1 MKNDSFLREEN
12 YPNLEYNKVYLVSEK
27 PMIYIGNDLN
37 GRGRLLFKKDFDPV
51 IYSFDIRESKINGEE
66 LKTGKLYRLLISDKE
81 SSFALE
87 ILTKKGL

>member
-12 YPNLEYNKVYLVSEK
+12 YPNLEYNRIYLVSEK
-27 PMIYIGNDLN
+27 PMVYIGNDLN
-37 GRGRLLFKKDFDPV
+37 GRGRLLLKEGFNPV

-66 LKTGKLYRLLISDKE
+66 LKTGKLSSLLISDKE
-81 SSFALE
+81 KSFVLE